1 MPPLRWAVF
10 SMCVSLDLRSA
21 PFLLT
26 TCFFHSIN
34 LSAGQKELAYTPDL
48 FWFVALGYVVR
59 CFNFKAEKRESFT
72 QVKDNSFL
80 KYIYAGKNE
89 LRLDQLACIRFN
101 SPTIVDTQ
109 FVLIGVRKD
118 KVFFSF
124 RLRASF
130 KQPCDAQL
138 DSRRIRK

>member
-1 MPPLRWAVF
+1 
-10 SMCVSLDLRSA
+10 MCLAQLKISA
-21 PFLLT
+21 FFLT

-48 FWFVALGYVVR
+48 FWFDALGYVVR

-72 QVKDNSFL
+72 QVKDNCFL

-89 LRLDQLACIRFN
+89 LRLGQLVCIRFN

-118 KVFFSF
+118 KASF
-124 RLRASF
+124 RF
-130 KQPCDAQL
+130 D
-138 DSRRIRK
+138 